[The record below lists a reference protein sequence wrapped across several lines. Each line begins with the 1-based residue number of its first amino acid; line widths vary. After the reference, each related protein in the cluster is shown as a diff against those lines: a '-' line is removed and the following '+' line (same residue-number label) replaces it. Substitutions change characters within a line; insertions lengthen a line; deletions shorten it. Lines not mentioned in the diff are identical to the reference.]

1 LEQQTDKVLF
11 ADYDM
16 VQAEICWIRNSEAYD
31 VRKEA
36 VVDLF
41 DNYFGG
47 NMGSVVFQ
55 TLRESKA
62 LAYSTF
68 ASYET
73 PAKKEDPF
81 FILAYIGCQADKL
94 NQAIDGMNAL
104 LNDLPVSEKG
114 FDLAKTGEKKDIET
128 ERYTGDE
135 IVFAWLED
143 QEKGLDYD
151 QRKEEYAALDS
162 LTMEDVRRF
171 HQQEIAGKA
180 FTYCVVASQKR
191 IRLEDLKKRGDVKAL
206 TLEEIFGY

>member
-1 LEQQTDKVLF
+1 MARWRWIPLPTGHYGLHPLPAAGYPYPEKVRFPFAEQSSNQVLF

-16 VQAEICWIRNSEAYD
+16 VQAEICWIRNSEEYD
-31 VRKEA
+31 VRKET

-81 FILAYIGCQADKL
+81 FIVAYIGCQADKL
-94 NQAIDGMNAL
+94 NEAIDGMNAL

-114 FDLAKTGEKKDIET
+114 FELAKNEREKGYRDGAV
-128 ERYTGDE
+128 YGDE
-135 IVFAWLED
+135 IIFAYLGA
-143 QEKGLDYD
+143 QQKGLDYD
-151 QRKEEYAALDS
+151 ERKPEYAALDGM
-162 LTMEDVRRF
+162 TME
-171 HQQEIAGKA
+171 
-180 FTYCVVASQKR
+180 
-191 IRLEDLKKRGDVKAL
+191 
-206 TLEEIFGY
+206 